1 MDNGELPAVTTLL
14 KYFKDTWL
22 NEQYSIAMW
31 NVYNQ
36 EGWHSTDQSR
46 NVIRIYTN

>member
-1 MDNGELPAVTTLL
+1 
-14 KYFKDTWL
+14 
-22 NEQYSIAMW
+22 MW

-46 NVIRIYTN
+46 NVIRIYTNWSLHWKLRRPLLTVLREVQV

>member
-22 NEQYSIAMW
+22 NGQYSIAMW
-31 NVYNQ
+31 NVYN
-36 EGWHSTDQSR
+36 
-46 NVIRIYTN
+46 NVAAHGFQVLGDRTLT